1 MRKRS
6 SSNSAKTNITGTE
19 FTTVPIL
26 AKQLGVKYHSLLR
39 AVNAGL
45 VPSYKPFGD
54 RRLVKPAE
62 VIKFIE
68 RTREGGAT

>member
-1 MRKRS
+1 MT
-6 SSNSAKTNITGTE
+6 TNNQNTAE
-19 FTTVPIL
+19 FVTVPAL
-26 AKQLGVKYHSLLR
+26 AKQLGVKYHALLR

-62 VIKFIE
+62 VIAFIE
-68 RTREGGAT
+68 RSRIGGAK

>member
-1 MRKRS
+1 MT
-6 SSNSAKTNITGTE
+6 TNNQNTAE
-19 FTTVPIL
+19 FVTVPAL
-26 AKQLGVKYHSLLR
+26 AKQHGVKYHALLR

-62 VIKFIE
+62 VIAFIE
-68 RTREGGAT
+68 RSRIGGAK

>member
-1 MRKRS
+1 MK
-6 SSNSAKTNITGTE
+6 NSKLNTTE
-19 FTTVPIL
+19 FVTVPIL
-26 AKQLGVKYHSLLR
+26 ANQLGIKYHALLR

-62 VIKFIE
+62 VIAFIE
-68 RTREGGAT
+68 RTREGGAV

>member
-1 MRKRS
+1 MEHHLNYRKTS
-6 SSNSAKTNITGTE
+6 TKIPTAK
-19 FTTVPIL
+19 FVTVPVL
-26 AKQLGVKYHSLLR
+26 AKQLGVKYHALLR

-62 VIKFIE
+62 VIAFIE
-68 RTREGGAT
+68 HTRTGGAK

>member
-1 MRKRS
+1 MKNTKS
-6 SSNSAKTNITGTE
+6 TTTE
-19 FTTVPIL
+19 FVTVPIL
-26 AKQLGVKYHSLLR
+26 AKQLGIKYHALLR

-62 VIKFIE
+62 VIAFIE
-68 RTREGGAT
+68 RTREGGAA

>member
-1 MRKRS
+1 MNNPNLTK
-6 SSNSAKTNITGTE
+6 TE
-19 FTTVPIL
+19 FVTVPIL
-26 AKQLGVKYHSLLR
+26 AKQLGIKYHALLR

-54 RRLVKPAE
+54 RRLVKPSE
-62 VIKFIE
+62 VVEYIE

>member
-1 MRKRS
+1 MTTI
-6 SSNSAKTNITGTE
+6 NQNTAE
-19 FTTVPIL
+19 FVTVPVL
-26 AKQLGVKYHSLLR
+26 AKQLGVKYHALLR

-62 VIKFIE
+62 VIAFIE
-68 RTREGGAT
+68 RARTGGAK

>member
-1 MRKRS
+1 MET
-6 SSNSAKTNITGTE
+6 AKTKTSATE
-19 FTTVPIL
+19 YATVPTL
-26 AKQLGVKYHSLLR
+26 AKQLGIKYHALLR

-62 VIKFIE
+62 VIEFIE
-68 RTREGGAT
+68 RTREGGAI